1 MFDVKVL
8 CKQLS
13 YFWNRKFIFVTKYF
27 PIILDIW
34 PAQMLPICVFAIG
47 TYASW
52 SCEHIKQKNEY
63 KPEDKKQ
70 TNKTVKDEN
79 DSKKI

>member
-1 MFDVKVL
+1 
-8 CKQLS
+8 
-13 YFWNRKFIFVTKYF
+13 
-27 PIILDIW
+27 
-34 PAQMLPICVFAIG
+34 MLPICVFAIG

-79 DSKKI
+79 DSKKNLNKSFFFNFNFLPTCLLPKIKMIR